1 MRRYRLYSML
11 IISFCALICF
21 SVLWISYEQSQE
33 VAKAQSNL
41 KKYQES
47 MSAPV
52 DPLDPSSASAGSSTF
67 NDELII
73 PKLGVDCTISSVT
86 VNAYNTAYHYPESVD
101 PGMPGECGLLSHR
114 TTYSALFHYIN
125 TLKVGDNVIIKDNYA
140 KKKYTYV
147 VTSNGND
154 VRWDYK
160 EHPIQFAQ
168 NGEARLLLVSC
179 HPPGHKKAAWVTHCK
194 LRSTSDI

>member
-1 MRRYRLYSML
+1 
-11 IISFCALICF
+11 
-21 SVLWISYEQSQE
+21 
-33 VAKAQSNL
+33 
-41 KKYQES
+41 
-47 MSAPV
+47 
-52 DPLDPSSASAGSSTF
+52 
-67 NDELII
+67 
-73 PKLGVDCTISSVT
+73 
-86 VNAYNTAYHYPESVD
+86 
-101 PGMPGECGLLSHR
+101 MPGECGLLSHR